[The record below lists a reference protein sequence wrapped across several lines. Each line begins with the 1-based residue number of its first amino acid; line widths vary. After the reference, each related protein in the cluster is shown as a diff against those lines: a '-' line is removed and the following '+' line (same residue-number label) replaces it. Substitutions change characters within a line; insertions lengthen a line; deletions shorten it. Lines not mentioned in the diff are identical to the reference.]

1 LAATVMEEDGRGRV
15 RRKRKFNPVRQVSRS
30 MKRSASRAT
39 RSMNFLALPVDEYDS
54 YSRFMEALR
63 VLHANFQMLSSADR
77 PLRSIVISSAMAGDG
92 KSTVALNWAK
102 TAVAM
107 GQRVLIV
114 DADLR
119 RPQIHAQ
126 LNMNNDYGLSNLIVK
141 NMDSRSVIRRVK
153 PGEELYV
160 MTSGRIPPDP
170 ASLLSAHRTRLLM
183 EKASE
188 RFDLIIYD
196 TPPLLGLADASLLAR
211 HADGLVLVV
220 GLDKTDR
227 LTLQKV
233 LDDLKSFQVPVLG
246 LIANGQ
252 RGYNSQVR
260 EYALPPDSSNN
271 SNNGSD
277 VPVQEGFQQP
287 QSL

>member
-1 LAATVMEEDGRGRV
+1 
-15 RRKRKFNPVRQVSRS
+15 
-30 MKRSASRAT
+30 
-39 RSMNFLALPVDEYDS
+39 
-54 YSRFMEALR
+54 
-63 VLHANFQMLSSADR
+63 
-77 PLRSIVISSAMAGDG
+77 
-92 KSTVALNWAK
+92 
-102 TAVAM
+102 
-107 GQRVLIV
+107 
-114 DADLR
+114 
-119 RPQIHAQ
+119 
-126 LNMNNDYGLSNLIVK
+126 
-141 NMDSRSVIRRVK
+141 
-153 PGEELYV
+153 
-160 MTSGRIPPDP
+160 
-170 ASLLSAHRTRLLM
+170 M

-260 EYALPPDSSNN
+260 EYALPPDSSNL
-271 SNNGSD
+271 NNGSE
-277 VPVQEGFQQP
+277 VPVQEGFEQP